1 MNQKL
6 DELKSRGLE
15 KLRNAQCTVETSMR
29 TSPMKWAGV
38 AAGTGLALGLAG
50 RIARARSKRQ
60 RALPELVII
69 DASC

>member
-15 KLRNAQCTVETSMR
+15 KLHNAQCNVETSMR
-29 TSPMKWAGV
+29 TSPMKWAGI
-38 AAGTGLALGLAG
+38 AAGTGLGLGIAG
-50 RIARARSKRQ
+50 RIARGRSKRS

-69 DASC
+69 DSRC

>member
-6 DELKSRGLE
+6 DELKSRGL
-15 KLRNAQCTVETSMR
+15 KTLHNVQSKVQTSMR
-29 TSPMKWAGV
+29 TTPMKWAGI
-38 AAGTGLALGLAG
+38 AAGLGLGLGLAG
-50 RIARARSKRQ
+50 RIARTRSKRL